1 MYPGTWPLCAAY
13 NICVFFVVYAVEIPI
28 RKSMSEDFSSIRK
41 SYGRM
46 IYNVRKAIKNS
57 NIDLKDLKDFIISYN
72 SCLSKKVA
80 RCTDVLKVLRVIET
94 NECSL
99 INIEPISA
107 VVEEFK
113 VEEAEEY
120 IKEYKE
126 KLKES
131 CRKMSE
137 DLFCKEKF
145 SNLGSSPSLQCE
157 TVTYVFDWQP
167 DEKKLEDITD
177 ILSKVSGK
185 FVKLK
190 FINTGKSII
199 VTCSFPH
206 FLIGAL
212 IINLMEN
219 LEILKKNKLKKLM
232 IGYYTVW
239 EVCLCIYSYFIQS
252 LYVQVVAVQKK
263 EKALVMTKPSL
274 GFHKGIYSKIYTAL
288 TLILID
294 SEMLSLFRKLN
305 LQLMKEKETNK
316 ELESQYFKVE
326 V

>member
-1 MYPGTWPLCAAY
+1 MYFLWY
-13 NICVFFVVYAVEIPI
+13 VVEIPI
-28 RKSMSEDFSSIRK
+28 RKSMSEDFTSIRI

-46 IYNVRKAIKNS
+46 IYNVCKVIKNS
-57 NIDLKDLKDFIISYN
+57 NIDLEELKDFIISCN
-72 SCLSKKVA
+72 SDLKEEVA
-80 RCTDVLKVLRVIET
+80 GCTDVSSVLRVIER

-99 INIEPISA
+99 IDIQLISA

-113 VEEAEEY
+113 VTEAERY
-120 IKEYKE
+120 IEEYKE
-126 KLKES
+126 KLQKS
-131 CRKMSE
+131 CCKMYE

-145 SNLGSSPSLQCE
+145 SNLGISPSLQCE
-157 TVTYVFDWQP
+157 TVTYIFDWQP
-167 DEKKLEDITD
+167 GKKKLEDIRD
-177 ILSKVSGK
+177 VLSEASGK
-185 FVKLK
+185 FVKIK
-190 FINTGKSII
+190 FIDTGKSII

-232 IGYYTVW
+232 IGVW

-263 EKALVMTKPSL
+263 EKALAMTKPI

-326 V
+326 AV